1 MRLKRYRDAVKI
13 STEEFQAIS
22 LQAVPREQ
30 NQAAN
35 ALVIFS
41 SVFDPN
47 NEVQDTCK
55 VQVIFCPSVP
65 DNFDN
70 WEVFY
75 DDKQI
80 CRFMANVDE

>member
-1 MRLKRYRDAVKI
+1 MRLKRYRDAFKI

-35 ALVIFS
+35 ALAIFA

-47 NEVQDTCK
+47 NEVQDACK
-55 VQVIFCPSVP
+55 VRAIFRPSV
-65 DNFDN
+65 
-70 WEVFY
+70 
-75 DDKQI
+75 
-80 CRFMANVDE
+80 